1 MAKNYRASVRAVDT
15 CGDMATLSLTR
26 PDGFEFEAGQWLR
39 LALPVGGGVATKTFT
54 IASAPADELLEITTR
69 LSGSPYKRVLASL
82 GPGADVDLSGPGGRL
97 RLPGGLTGAV
107 FLAGGVGITPVRS
120 MLRDAV
126 GSGRSFSDAV
136 IVYGNRDPSCVA
148 YAEEL
153 KAMRPA
159 GVRVVDVFE
168 EAPASWDG
176 ARGFITA
183 QIVREIVDPADDGL
197 FFVTGP
203 PMMVEAMRRVL
214 DELGVSDDRR
224 VVESFGPVDRAA
236 TDA

>member
-1 MAKNYRASVRAVDT
+1 MAANYRASVRAVDT
-15 CGDMATLSLTR
+15 CSDMATLSLTR

-39 LALPVGGGVATKTFT
+39 LTLTVGEAAQTKTFT
-54 IASAPADELLEITTR
+54 IASAPADDLLEITTR
-69 LSGSPYKRVLASL
+69 LSGSPYKRALASL
-82 GPGADVDLSGPGGRL
+82 VPSDEVGLAGPGGRL
-97 RLPGGLTGAV
+97 RLPPGLSDAV

-120 MLRDAV
+120 MLRDAI
-126 GSGRSFSDAV
+126 GSGRSFSDIV
-136 IVYGNRDPSCVA
+136 VVYGNRDPVCVP

-153 KAMRPA
+153 SAMRPA

-168 EAPASWDG
+168 QAPESWDG

-183 QIVREIVDPADDGL
+183 RVVREIVDPSGGGL

-214 DELGVSDDRR
+214 DELGVSGDRR
-224 VVESFGPVDRAA
+224 VVESFGPVA
-236 TDA
+236 